1 MKRRETRSRRLTE
14 ALAVAGLMVDMTGCP
29 QPMQETPDAF
39 RPPDAFV
46 PVDAAMPSDDA
57 PAVDR
62 VDAFAPPDSPTR
74 DAGPPDAG
82 PERCTAEGMFRRV
95 SCACAGMQTERCM
108 GGFWSVTVACSGV
121 MVCAPGTFE
130 TMPGDFCGTIQREC
144 PDGCAWTEWVVV
156 DPGRE
161 CLPTLG
167 DVCDPPIMRNCRC
180 RMDCTCEAVP
190 GCPGPVG
197 FPH

>member
-1 MKRRETRSRRLTE
+1 MKRRETRSRRLIE
-14 ALAVAGLMVDMTGCP
+14 ALAVAGVMGITGCP
-29 QPMQETPDAF
+29 QPMQDTPDAF
-39 RPPDAFV
+39 RV
-46 PVDAAMPSDDA
+46 PDAAMPGDDA
-57 PAVDR
+57 PTVDGG
-62 VDAFAPPDSPTR
+62 VDAFAPSDSPAR

-121 MVCAPGTFE
+121 TVCTPGTFE

-161 CLPTLG
+161 CQPTLG
-167 DVCDPPIMRNCRC
+167 DICNGLTMSNCRC
-180 RMDCTCEAVP
+180 RADCTCEAVP
-190 GCPGPVG
+190 GCPYPVG
-197 FPH
+197 YRP